1 MWRNLLTKAQ
11 QLLLDGDQY
20 TPYLREHKVELLV
33 STILQIALVGSN
45 EIEQSTEQR
54 ELAFVTC
61 DKFLT
66 EHFPTVITK

>member
-1 MWRNLLTKAQ
+1 MTIAQ
-11 QLLLDGDQY
+11 QLLIDGDQY
-20 TPYLREHKVELLV
+20 TPYLRELKVELLV
-33 STILQIALVGSN
+33 STILQIALVVSN

-61 DKFLT
+61 DKFFT